1 MVLHASNSAL
11 QRCTFFDKLA
21 YRREDWF
28 YRECILTVT
37 LLKLAQIFTV
47 VCSLGLGGGSV
58 LWIVWYFEMECSIR
72 LRMLVEKQKT
82 ITIEL
87 V

>member
-1 MVLHASNSAL
+1 M
-11 QRCTFFDKLA
+11 
-21 YRREDWF
+21 
-28 YRECILTVT
+28 T